1 MTKIKDR
8 TMVQEV
14 SKFISNVNNAFQQS
28 FTKRL
33 CQYLHDCIRE
43 EVKSST
49 FRNLASDKDNKWVFL
64 ESGAGMLISP
74 NAPLRLDGSDNSLTE
89 MMVQCDTSQK
99 DKYMIFGFLFLEGKS
114 GKRKSAP
121 EFLTPLLY
129 IPCKLERSG
138 TNLAL
143 ILTEENFS
151 LNTGALSALM
161 EYKDEDQ
168 AENLFCGLLDV
179 VPDYP
184 ITKEKMQIFLTT
196 IKSIIPELDVT
207 DCADFFDKI
216 PPTPDSEIGITNKS
230 AVILTKRPPV
240 TAGVLHEL
248 TQMSEKPSGVFRE
261 TSLKPINDEFTGVKV
276 KITAGNDEDFY
287 PITPLSLSE
296 SQQNV
301 LKAVEDNTLVTVF
314 GPPGTGKSQT
324 IVNLITHLIATG
336 KTVLFASRMD
346 KAVDVVADRL
356 NGFGAPHLVMRA
368 GRANYQRQL
377 QHELQEMLS
386 NNQDFDTGFESALFA
401 DIDDMKNLLKNIK
414 ETEKKCDNIIKLE
427 HEWFCVL
434 EEYKAQAAKI
444 QGEYINKKLSDADIA
459 VGKSIL
465 SKIENVQNN
474 PNAWNKLLNFVYNY
488 RLKKSLML
496 QNIKFTH
503 DTVNEINEELELK
516 SLYNKLKNIENKI
529 NKIGNLHALFEE
541 IRNLKGKQKKLA
553 IDILKNK
560 RRKALLDMTRNQEK
574 RQRLMLHAKA
584 LVTRQKNLQNRILE
598 DEDFQP
604 LLDAFPC
611 WAVTTFAISESLPL
625 KPGMF
630 DVAIIDE
637 ASQCDIAS
645 CFPIMYRAKKT
656 VVVGDDKQLP
666 HLSFLEKAKE
676 QSFFTQYNIPD
687 KYQLMWR
694 FRTNSVFDLA
704 NYYSTCPILLDEHF
718 RSLPPIIDFSNDQF
732 YGGKL
737 RIMNKETNLKD
748 VIELVTVK
756 GAKVDLDTTKN
767 LAETEELIKKLQ
779 EIIAQDAETKP
790 KNPVS
795 IGIISPFRGQVEQI
809 KKAVSQIIPDK
820 FVRKHQIDI
829 GTAHTFQGDERDIM
843 MLSFA
848 IADNS
853 HNQSLMF
860 LQKANLFNVAI
871 TRARKKLIVFCSKE
885 AKDLPSGL
893 LRDFLNYI
901 QDLKEK
907 NENTPELE
915 VQDYDY
921 NNSFEQSVATTCA
934 EEGLEIISGFET
946 AGLRIDLIVSDGENK
961 IAVECDGVD
970 DEIEKPVRPSYK
982 QEILERCGFK
992 ILRITAREWYYS
1004 PQACIAKIK
1013 HALVEMKI

>member
-1 MTKIKDR
+1 MLQEASKI
-8 TMVQEV
+8 
-14 SKFISNVNNAFQQS
+14 ISNVNNAFQQS

-49 FRNLASDKDNKWVFL
+49 FRNLEHDKDNKWVFL
-64 ESGAGMLISP
+64 ETDAGLLLNPS
-74 NAPLRLDGSDNSLTE
+74 APLRLDGSDNSLTE
-89 MMVQCDTSQK
+89 MMVNSEASQK
-99 DKYMIFGFLFLEGKS
+99 DKYMMFGFLFLEGKS

-121 EFLTPLLY
+121 SFLTPLLY
-129 IPCKLERSG
+129 IPCRIERSG
-138 TNLAL
+138 SNLAL
-143 ILTEENFS
+143 ILTEETLS
-151 LNTGALSALM
+151 LNTGALAALM

-196 IKSIIPELDVT
+196 LKSIIPELDMK
-207 DCADFFDKI
+207 DCGAYFDKL
-216 PPTPDSEIGITNKS
+216 PKTDSESEIAITNKC
-230 AVILTKRPPV
+230 AVILTKRPAV

-248 TQMSEKPSGVFRE
+248 TQMAEKPSGVFRE
-261 TSLKPINDEFTGVKV
+261 TSLKPINDEFTGA
-276 KITAGNDEDFY
+276 KIKLSQKAEEEFY

-301 LKAVEDNTLVTVF
+301 LKSVDDNTLITVF

-324 IVNLITHLIATG
+324 IVNLITHLIANG
-336 KTVLFASRMD
+336 KTVLVASRMD
-346 KAVDVVADRL
+346 KAVDVVAERL
-356 NGFGAPHLVMRA
+356 NGFGAPYLVMRA
-368 GRANYQRQL
+368 GRANYQKQL
-377 QHELQEMLS
+377 HNDLQEMLS
-386 NNQDFDTGFESALFA
+386 NKQDFDTGFESAVFA
-401 DIDDMKNLLKNIK
+401 DVDDMKNLLKEIR

-427 HEWFCVL
+427 HEWYSVL
-434 EEYKAQAAKI
+434 EEYKAQSNKVPN
-444 QGEYINKKLSDADIA
+444 EYISKKLSDGDIA

-465 SKIENVQNN
+465 AKIENVQNN
-474 PNAWNKLLNFVYNY
+474 PTTWNKLLKLVYNY

-496 QNIKFTH
+496 QEVHFTH
-503 DTVNEINEELELK
+503 ETVNEINEELELK
-516 SLYNKLKNIENKI
+516 TLYNRLKAIENKI
-529 NKIGNLHALFEE
+529 NKIGNLPALFER
-541 IRNLKGKQKKLA
+541 IRELKGKQKKLA

-560 RRKALLDMTRNQEK
+560 RRKALLEITRSQEK
-574 RQRLMLHAKA
+574 RQRLMVHAKA
-584 LVTRQKNLQNRILE
+584 LVARQKNLQNRLLE

-611 WAVTTFAISESLPL
+611 WAVTTYAISESLPL
-625 KPGMF
+625 KPGIF

-656 VVVGDDKQLP
+656 IVVGDDKQLP

-718 RSLPPIIDFSNDQF
+718 RSLPPIIDFSNNEF
-732 YGGKL
+732 YGGRL

-748 VIELVTVK
+748 VMELITVK
-756 GAKVDLDTTKN
+756 NAKVDLDTTRN
-767 LAETEELIKKLQ
+767 DAEIEELIKRLQ
-779 EIIAQDAETKP
+779 EIIADDAEKKP
-790 KNPVS
+790 KTPVS
-795 IGIISPFRGQVEQI
+795 VGIISPFRGQVEQI
-809 KKAVSQIIPDK
+809 KKAIAQIIPDK
-820 FVRKHQIDI
+820 LVKKHQIEV

-853 HNQSLMF
+853 HNQSLIF

-871 TRARKKLIVFCSKE
+871 TRARKKLITFCSKE
-885 AKDLPSGL
+885 AVDLPAGT
-893 LRDFLNYI
+893 LRNFLNYI

-907 NENTPELE
+907 YAEAPELE
-915 VQDYDY
+915 VVDLDY
-921 NNSFEQSVATTCA
+921 NNDFEKAVAVACD
-934 EEGLEIISGFET
+934 EEGLSVISGFET
-946 AGLRIDLIVSDGENK
+946 AGLKVDLIISDGENQ
-961 IAVECDGVD
+961 IAVECDGVE
-970 DEIEKPVRPSYK
+970 DENVKPVRPSYK
-982 QEILERCGFK
+982 QEILERCGFT
-992 ILRITAREWYYS
+992 LVRLTAREWYYS
-1004 PQACIAKIK
+1004 QQACIAKIK
-1013 HALVEMKI
+1013 RALVEMKL

>member
-1 MTKIKDR
+1 ML
-8 TMVQEV
+8 QEA
-14 SKFISNVNNAFQQS
+14 SKMIINNVNNAFQQS
-28 FTKRL
+28 FLKRL

-49 FRNLASDKDNKWVFL
+49 FRNLTSDKDNKWVFL
-64 ESGAGMLISP
+64 EPDAGTLLAPSSP
-74 NAPLRLDGSDNSLTE
+74 LKLDGSDNSLTE
-89 MMVQCDTSQK
+89 MMVQSDTSQK
-99 DKYMIFGFLFLEGKS
+99 DKYMIFGFLFVEGKS
-114 GKRKSAP
+114 NKKKSAP

-143 ILTEENFS
+143 ILTEESLS

-161 EYKDEDQ
+161 ECKDEDQ
-168 AENLFCGLLDV
+168 AENLFCGLIDV
-179 VPDYP
+179 VPDFP

-196 IKSIIPELDVT
+196 LKSIIPELDLK
-207 DCADFFDKI
+207 DCKNFLDKI
-216 PPTPDSEIGITNKS
+216 PACDEDSDIGITNKS
-230 AVILTKRPPV
+230 AVILTKRPSI

-248 TQMSEKPSGVFRE
+248 TQMAEKPSGVFRE
-261 TSLKPINDEFTGVKV
+261 TSLKPINDEFTGAKV
-276 KITAGNDEDFY
+276 KISTKDDEDFY

-296 SQQNV
+296 SQLNV
-301 LKAVEDNTLVTVF
+301 LKSVDDNTLITVF

-324 IVNLITHLIATG
+324 IVNLITHLIANG
-336 KTVLFASRMD
+336 KTVLVASRMD
-346 KAVDVVADRL
+346 KAVDVISERL
-356 NGFGAPHLVMRA
+356 NGFGAPYLVMRA
-368 GRANYQRQL
+368 GRQNYQRQL
-377 QHELQEMLS
+377 QRELQEMLS
-386 NNQDFDTGFESALFA
+386 SKQDFDTGYESAVFA
-401 DIDDMKNLLKNIK
+401 DIDDMKNLLKNIS
-414 ETEKKCDNIIKLE
+414 ETEKKCDSIIKLE
-427 HEWFCVL
+427 HEWYKVL
-434 EEYKAQAAKI
+434 EEYKEQAKHI
-444 QGEYINKKLSDADIA
+444 QNEFISKKLSDSDIA
-459 VGKSIL
+459 IGKSIL

-474 PNAWNKLLNFVYNY
+474 PNALNKILKFVYNY

-503 DTVNEINEELELK
+503 ENVAEINEELELK
-516 SLYNKLKNIENKI
+516 SLYNKLKHIENKI
-529 NKIGNLHALFEE
+529 NKIGNLHTLFEDV
-541 IRNLKGKQKKLA
+541 RNLKSKQKKLA

-560 RRKALLDMTRNQEK
+560 RRKALLEMTRNQEK

-584 LVTRQKNLQNRILE
+584 LVTRQKNLQNRLLE
-598 DEDFQP
+598 EEDFQP

-656 VVVGDDKQLP
+656 IVVGDDKQLP

-718 RSLPPIIDFSNDQF
+718 RSLPPIIDFSNEQF

-737 RIMNKETNLKD
+737 RIMNKETDLKD
-748 VIELVTVK
+748 VLELITVK
-756 GAKVDLDTTKN
+756 DAIVDLDTTKN
-767 LAETEELIKKLQ
+767 LAETEELIKRLQ
-779 EIIAQDAETKP
+779 ELITEDAEKKSKT
-790 KNPVS
+790 PVS

-809 KKAVSQIIPDK
+809 KKAISQIIPDK
-820 FVRKHQIDI
+820 IVKKHQIEV

-848 IADNS
+848 IANNS
-853 HNQSLMF
+853 HLQSLMF
-860 LQKANLFNVAI
+860 LQKANVFNVAI

-885 AKDLPSGL
+885 AVDLPQGL

-901 QDLKEK
+901 TDLNEKYEETSNLKLDDFDFNNDFEKE
-907 NENTPELE
+907 
-915 VQDYDY
+915 
-921 NNSFEQSVATTCA
+921 VAKTCE
-934 EEGLEIISGFET
+934 EEGLTVISGFET
-946 AGLRIDLIVSDGENK
+946 AGLRTDLIVSDGENK
-961 IAVECDGVD
+961 IAIECDGVEN
-970 DEIEKPVRPSYK
+970 EIEKPVRPSYK

-992 ILRITAREWYYS
+992 IVRFTSREWYYS
-1004 PQACIAKIK
+1004 KNACLAKLKRELI
-1013 HALVEMKI
+1013 EMKL

>member
-1 MTKIKDR
+1 ML
-8 TMVQEV
+8 QEA
-14 SKFISNVNNAFQQS
+14 SKMIINNVNNAFQQS

-49 FRNLASDKDNKWVFL
+49 FRNLAIDKDNKWVFL
-64 ESGAGMLISP
+64 ESDAGMLISP
-74 NAPLRLDGSDNSLTE
+74 NNPLRLDGSDNSLTE
-89 MMVQCDTSQK
+89 MMVQSDTGQK

-114 GKRKSAP
+114 GKRKSAS

-129 IPCKLERSG
+129 IPCKIERSG
-138 TNLAL
+138 ANLAL
-143 ILTEENFS
+143 ILNEENLS

-168 AENLFCGLLDV
+168 AENLFCGLIDV

-184 ITKEKMQIFLTT
+184 ITREKMQIFLTT
-196 IKSIIPELDVT
+196 LKSIIPELDVK
-207 DCADFFDKI
+207 DCSGFFDKV
-216 PPTPDSEIGITNKS
+216 PQTGEESEICITNKS
-230 AVILTKRPPV
+230 AVILTKRPSI

-248 TQMSEKPSGVFRE
+248 TQMAEKPSGVFRE
-261 TSLKPINDEFTGVKV
+261 TSLKPINDEFTGAKV
-276 KITAGNDEDFY
+276 KLSQKSDEEFY

-296 SQQNV
+296 SQQSV
-301 LKAVEDNTLVTVF
+301 LSSVDDNTLITVF

-324 IVNLITHLIATG
+324 IVNLITHLIANG
-336 KTVLFASRMD
+336 KTVLVASRMD
-346 KAVDVVADRL
+346 KAVDVIAERL
-356 NGFGAPHLVMRA
+356 NGFGAPYLVMRA
-368 GRANYQRQL
+368 GRANYQKQL
-377 QHELQEMLS
+377 HRDLQEMLS
-386 NNQDFDTGFESALFA
+386 NKQDFDTGYESAVFA
-401 DIDDMKNLLKNIK
+401 DVDDMKNLLKNIR

-427 HEWFCVL
+427 KEWFGVL
-434 EEYKAQAAKI
+434 EEYKAQTKKI
-444 QGEYINKKLSDADIA
+444 QNEYISKKLSDSDIA
-459 VGKSIL
+459 IGKSIL
-465 SKIENVQNN
+465 SKIEDVQNN
-474 PNAWNKLLNFVYNY
+474 PNGWNKILNIVYNY

-503 DTVNEINEELELK
+503 DTVNEINQELELK
-516 SLYNKLKNIENKI
+516 ALYNKLKAIENKI
-529 NKIGNLHALFEE
+529 NKIGNLHNLFED
-541 IRNLKGKQKKLA
+541 IRELKGRQKKLA

-560 RRKALLDMTRNQEK
+560 RRKALMDMTRNQEK
-574 RQRLMLHAKA
+574 RQRLMIHGKA
-584 LVTRQKNLQNRILE
+584 LVARQKNLQNRVLE
-598 DEDFQP
+598 EEDFQP

-611 WAVTTFAISESLPL
+611 WAVTTYAISESLPL
-625 KPGMF
+625 KPGIF

-656 VVVGDDKQLP
+656 IVVGDDKQLP

-718 RSLPPIIDFSNDQF
+718 RCLPPIIDFSNDQF

-737 RIMNKETNLKD
+737 RIMNKETDLKD
-748 VIELVTVK
+748 VMELITVEN
-756 GAKVDLDTTKN
+756 AKVDLDTTKN
-767 LAETEELIKKLQ
+767 LAETEELVKRLQ
-779 EIIAQDAETKP
+779 EIITQDAEKKP
-790 KNPVS
+790 KKAVS

-809 KKAVSQIIPDK
+809 KKAISQVIPDK
-820 FVRKHQIDI
+820 LVKKHQIEV

-848 IADNS
+848 IASNS

-860 LQKANLFNVAI
+860 LQKPNLFNVAI

-885 AKDLPSGL
+885 AVDLPQGL

-901 QDLKEK
+901 KDLKEK
-907 NENTPELE
+907 NDSMPELE
-915 VQDYDY
+915 VADYDY
-921 NNSFEQSVATTCA
+921 NNSFEREVAIACS
-934 EEGLEIISGFET
+934 EYGFEILSGFET
-946 AGLRIDLIVSDGENK
+946 AGLRVDLIVSDGNNK
-961 IAVECDGVD
+961 IVVECDGVD
-970 DEIEKPVRPSYK
+970 DELERPVRPSYK

-992 ILRITAREWYYS
+992 IVRVTAREWHYS
-1004 PQACIAKIK
+1004 QNACLAKIK
-1013 HALVEMKI
+1013 QELINMKLV

>member
-1 MTKIKDR
+1 ML
-8 TMVQEV
+8 QEA
-14 SKFISNVNNAFQQS
+14 SKMIINNVNNAFQQS

-49 FRNLASDKDNKWVFL
+49 FRNLAIDKDNKWVFL
-64 ESGAGMLISP
+64 EADAGTLISP
-74 NAPLRLDGSDNSLTE
+74 NNPLRLDGSDNSLTE
-89 MMVQCDTSQK
+89 IMVQSDTAQK

-114 GKRKSAP
+114 GKRKSAS

-129 IPCKLERSG
+129 IPCKIERSG
-138 TNLAL
+138 SNLAL
-143 ILTEENFS
+143 ILNEENLS

-168 AENLFCGLLDV
+168 AENLFCGLIDV

-184 ITKEKMQIFLTT
+184 ITREKMQIFLTT
-196 IKSIIPELDVT
+196 LKSIIPELDVK
-207 DCADFFDKI
+207 DCGSFFDKV
-216 PPTPDSEIGITNKS
+216 PQNGDESEICITNKS
-230 AVILTKRPPV
+230 AVILTKRPSI

-248 TQMSEKPSGVFRE
+248 TQMAEKPSGVFRE
-261 TSLKPINDEFTGVKV
+261 TSLKPINDEFTGAKV
-276 KITAGNDEDFY
+276 KLSQKSDEEFY

-296 SQQNV
+296 SQQSV
-301 LKAVEDNTLVTVF
+301 LSSVDDNTLITVF

-324 IVNLITHLIATG
+324 IVNLITHLIANG
-336 KTVLFASRMD
+336 KTVLVASRMD
-346 KAVDVVADRL
+346 KAVDVIAERL
-356 NGFGAPHLVMRA
+356 NSFGAPYLVMRA
-368 GRANYQRQL
+368 GRANYQKQL
-377 QHELQEMLS
+377 HRDLQEMLS
-386 NNQDFDTGFESALFA
+386 NKQDFDTGYESAVFA
-401 DIDDMKNLLKNIK
+401 DVDDMKNLLKNIR

-427 HEWFCVL
+427 KEWFKVL
-434 EEYKAQAAKI
+434 EEYKLQTKKI
-444 QGEYINKKLSDADIA
+444 QNEYISKKLSDADIA

-474 PNAWNKLLNFVYNY
+474 PNGWNKILNFVYNY

-503 DTVNEINEELELK
+503 ETIGEINQELELK
-516 SLYNKLKNIENKI
+516 ALYNKLKAIENKI
-529 NKIGNLHALFEE
+529 NKIGNLHNLFED
-541 IRNLKGKQKKLA
+541 IREYKGRQKKLA

-560 RRKALLDMTRNQEK
+560 RRKALMEMTRNQEK
-574 RQRLMLHAKA
+574 RQRLMIHGKA
-584 LVTRQKNLQNRILE
+584 LVARQKNLQNRVLE
-598 DEDFQP
+598 EEDFQP

-611 WAVTTFAISESLPL
+611 WAVTTYAISESLPL
-625 KPGMF
+625 KPGIF

-656 VVVGDDKQLP
+656 IVVGDDKQLP

-718 RSLPPIIDFSNDQF
+718 RCLPPIIDFSNDQF

-748 VIELVTVK
+748 VMELISVQN
-756 GAKVDLDTTKN
+756 AKVDLDTTKN
-767 LAETEELIKKLQ
+767 LAETEELVKRLQ
-779 EIIAQDAETKP
+779 EIIAQDAEKKP
-790 KNPVS
+790 KKAVS

-809 KKAVSQIIPDK
+809 KKAISQIIPDK
-820 FVRKHQIDI
+820 LVKKHQIEV

-848 IADNS
+848 IASNS

-860 LQKANLFNVAI
+860 LQKPNLFNVAI

-885 AKDLPSGL
+885 AVDLPQGL

-901 QDLKEK
+901 KDLKEK
-907 NENTPELE
+907 NDSMPELE
-915 VQDYDY
+915 VADYDY
-921 NNSFEQSVATTCA
+921 NNDLEKEIALACA
-934 EEGLEIISGFET
+934 EYGFEILTGFET
-946 AGLRIDLIVSDGENK
+946 AGLRVDLIISDGNNQLV
-961 IAVECDGVD
+961 VECDGVD
-970 DEIEKPVRPSYK
+970 DELEKPVRPSYK

-992 ILRITAREWYYS
+992 IVRITAREWHYS
-1004 PQACIAKIK
+1004 QNACLAKIK
-1013 HALVEMKI
+1013 QELINMKL

>member
-1 MTKIKDR
+1 ML
-8 TMVQEV
+8 QEA
-14 SKFISNVNNAFQQS
+14 SKLIINNVNNAFQQS
-28 FTKRL
+28 FIKRL

-49 FRNLASDKDNKWVFL
+49 FRNLAYDKDNKWVFL
-64 ESGAGMLISP
+64 ETEAGMLISP
-74 NAPLRLDGSDNSLTE
+74 NNPLKLNGTDNSLTE
-89 MMVQCDTSQK
+89 LMVHSETSQK

-114 GKRKSAP
+114 GKKKSVS

-129 IPCKLERSG
+129 IPCKIERSG
-138 TNLAL
+138 ANLAL

-168 AENLFCGLLDV
+168 AENLFCGLIDV

-184 ITKEKMQIFLTT
+184 LTQEKMQIFLTT
-196 IKSIIPELDVT
+196 LKSIIPEIDVK
-207 DCADFFDKI
+207 DCRMYFDKI
-216 PPTPDSEIGITNKS
+216 PETGEENEIAITNKS
-230 AVILTKRPPV
+230 AVILTKRPAI

-248 TQMSEKPSGVFRE
+248 TQMAEKPSGIFRE
-261 TSLKPINDEFTGVKV
+261 TSLKPINDEFTGAKI
-276 KITAGNDEDFY
+276 KITQKSDEEFY

-301 LKAVEDNTLVTVF
+301 LKSVEDNTLITVF

-324 IVNLITHLIATG
+324 IVNLITHLIANG
-336 KTVLFASRMD
+336 KTVLVASRMD
-346 KAVDVVADRL
+346 KAVDVIAERL
-356 NGFGAPHLVMRA
+356 NSFGAPYLVMRA
-368 GRANYQRQL
+368 GRLNYQKQL
-377 QHELQEMLS
+377 HRDLQEMLS
-386 NNQDFDTGFESALFA
+386 NKQDFDTGYESAVFA
-401 DIDDMKNLLKNIK
+401 DIEDMKNLLKNIR
-414 ETEKKCDNIIKLE
+414 EIEKKCDNIIKLE
-427 HEWFCVL
+427 HEWFNIL
-434 EEYKAQAAKI
+434 EEYKIQTNKI
-444 QGEYINKKLSDADIA
+444 QNEYISKKLSDGDIA
-459 VGKSIL
+459 VGKAIL
-465 SKIENVQNN
+465 SKIGNVQNN
-474 PNAWNKLLNFVYNY
+474 PTTWNKILNYVYNY

-503 DTVNEINEELELK
+503 ETVNEINEELELK
-516 SLYNKLKNIENKI
+516 ALYNKLKSIENKI
-529 NKIGNLHALFEE
+529 NKTGNLHNLFEQIKE
-541 IRNLKGKQKKLA
+541 LKSKQKKLA

-560 RRKALLDMTRNQEK
+560 RRKALLEITRSQEK
-574 RQRLMLHAKA
+574 RQRLMIHAKA
-584 LVTRQKNLQNRILE
+584 LVARQKNLQNRVLDE
-598 DEDFQP
+598 EDFQP

-611 WAVTTFAISESLPL
+611 WAVTTYAISESLPL
-625 KPGMF
+625 KPGIF

-656 VVVGDDKQLP
+656 IVVGDDKQLP

-737 RIMNKETNLKD
+737 RIMNKETDLKD
-748 VIELVTVK
+748 VIELISVK
-756 GAKVDLDTTKN
+756 NAKVDLDTTKN
-767 LAETEELIKKLQ
+767 MAETEELIKRLQ
-779 EIIAQDAETKP
+779 EIITQDAEKKP
-790 KNPVS
+790 KKAIS

-809 KKAVSQIIPDK
+809 KKAISQIIPDK
-820 FVRKHQIDI
+820 LVKKHQIEV

-848 IADNS
+848 IAENS

-860 LQKANLFNVAI
+860 LQKPNLFNVAI

-885 AKDLPSGL
+885 ITDLPQGL

-901 QDLKEK
+901 NELKEK
-907 NENTPELE
+907 NENIPELE
-915 VQDYDY
+915 ITDYEY
-921 NNSFEQSVATTCA
+921 NNKFEQQVAIVC
-934 EEGLEIISGFET
+934 EQEGLKVISGFET
-946 AGLRIDLIVSDGENK
+946 AGLRIDLIISDGENQLV
-961 IAVECDGVD
+961 IECDGVEN
-970 DEIEKPVRPSYK
+970 EIEKPVRPSYK

-992 ILRITAREWYYS
+992 IMHITAREWYYS
-1004 PQACIAKIK
+1004 QNACLAKIK
-1013 HALVEMKI
+1013 RELIEMKL

>member
-1 MTKIKDR
+1 MLQEASKKI
-8 TMVQEV
+8 
-14 SKFISNVNNAFQQS
+14 INNVNNAFQQS

-49 FRNLASDKDNKWVFL
+49 FRNLTSDKDNKWVFL
-64 ESGAGMLISP
+64 DKEAGVLLSP
-74 NAPLRLDGSDNSLTE
+74 NAPLKLDGSDNMLTE
-89 MMVQCDTSQK
+89 LMVQSDTSQK

-114 GKRKSAP
+114 GKKKSAP

-129 IPCKLERSG
+129 IPCKIERSG

-143 ILTEENFS
+143 ILTEESLS

-168 AENLFCGLLDV
+168 AENLFCGLIDV
-179 VPDYP
+179 VPDFP

-196 IKSIIPELDVT
+196 LKSIIPELDIN
-207 DCADFFDKI
+207 DCSDFLDK
-216 PPTPDSEIGITNKS
+216 PAKVDEDSDIAINNKC
-230 AVILTKRPPV
+230 AAILTKRPSL

-248 TQMSEKPSGVFRE
+248 TQMAEKPSGVFRE
-261 TSLKPINDEFTGVKV
+261 TSLKPINDEFTGA
-276 KITAGNDEDFY
+276 KIKISTKDDADFY

-301 LKAVEDNTLVTVF
+301 LKAVDDNTLITVF

-324 IVNLITHLIATG
+324 IVNLITHLIANG
-336 KTVLFASRMD
+336 KTVLVASRMD

-356 NGFGAPHLVMRA
+356 NGFGAPYLVMRA

-377 QHELQEMLS
+377 NHDLQEMLS
-386 NNQDFDTGFESALFA
+386 NGQDFDTGYESAVFA
-401 DIDDMKNLLKNIK
+401 DIDDMKNLLKSIRD
-414 ETEKKCDNIIKLE
+414 TQSKCDNIIKFE
-427 HEWFCVL
+427 HEWFNIL
-434 EEYKAQAAKI
+434 EEYKAQTKNI
-444 QGEYINKKLSDADIA
+444 QSEYISKKLSDADIA

-474 PNAWNKLLNFVYNY
+474 PNAWNKLLSFVYNY

-496 QNIKFTH
+496 QGVKFTH
-503 DTVNEINEELELK
+503 ETVNEINEELELK
-516 SLYNKLKNIENKI
+516 TLYNKLKAIENKI
-529 NKIGNLHALFEE
+529 NKIGNLHSLFEE
-541 IRNLKGKQKKLA
+541 IRNLKSKQKKLA

-560 RRKALLDMTRNQEK
+560 RRKALMDMTRSQEK

-584 LVTRQKNLQNRILE
+584 LVTRQKNLQNRVLE
-598 DEDFQP
+598 EEDFQP

-656 VVVGDDKQLP
+656 IVVGDDKQLP

-718 RSLPPIIDFSNDQF
+718 RSLPPIIDFSNEQF

-737 RIMNKETNLKD
+737 RIMNKETDLKN
-748 VIELVTVK
+748 VLELITVK
-756 GAKVDLDTTKN
+756 NAKVDLDTTKN
-767 LAETEELIKKLQ
+767 LAETEELIKRLQ
-779 EIIAQDAETKP
+779 ELISEDEEKKP
-790 KNPVS
+790 KNPLS

-809 KKAVSQIIPDK
+809 KKAISQIIPDK
-820 FVRKHQIDI
+820 LVKKHQIEV
-829 GTAHTFQGDERDIM
+829 GTAHTFQGDERDVM

-853 HNQSLMF
+853 HLQSLMF
-860 LQKANLFNVAI
+860 LQKANVFNVAI
-871 TRARKKLIVFCSKE
+871 TRARKKLIVFCSRE
-885 AKDLPSGL
+885 ATSLPQGL

-901 QDLKEK
+901 ADI
-907 NENTPELE
+907 NEQNANASELE
-915 VQDYDY
+915 VEDFDY
-921 NNSFEQSVATTCA
+921 NNDLEKQIAVACSK
-934 EEGLEIISGFET
+934 EGLEIISGFET
-946 AGLRIDLIVSDGENK
+946 AGLRMDLIVSDGENK
-961 IAVECDGVD
+961 LAIECDGM
-970 DEIEKPVRPSYK
+970 ENGIERPVRPSYK

-992 ILRITAREWYYS
+992 VVRITSREWYYS
-1004 PQACIAKIK
+1004 QNACMATIK
-1013 HALVEMKI
+1013 RELIEMKL